1 MDRAAGRVV
10 TALAP
15 LLLTIIHQNRIIM
28 ADVKIDQVVLDG
40 ILTSLSEVETEVEQL
55 VTSSDN
61 NLDRANVAG
70 ITDKIAAIKT
80 DVDNALAS
88 VTPPPAPP
96 ADPGSTTPVDGT
108 PPVDTGAPADGGT
121 DTPSV

>member
-1 MDRAAGRVV
+1 MDRAAGWVV

-40 ILTSLSEVETEVEQL
+40 ILTSLSDVEAEVEQL

-70 ITDKIAAIKT
+70 ITDKIAAIKA
-80 DVDNALAS
+80 DVDNALAA
-88 VTPPPAPP
+88 VTPP
-96 ADPGSTTPVDGT
+96 ADPGTTAT
-108 PPVDTGAPADGGT
+108 PDV
-121 DTPSV
+121 